1 MSRKP
6 IEYVFIEHYEPD
18 EEAMRRSLER
28 AIRQTAENRAK
39 KQREEEKIR
48 LAENGEK

>member
-6 IEYVFIEHYEPD
+6 IEYIFIERFEPD
-18 EEAMRRSLER
+18 EEAMRESLEL

-39 KQREEEKIR
+39 KQREQEKLR
-48 LAENGEK
+48 SAENSEK